1 LRRTL
6 ALQRKLYFL
15 ALKPDTRPHAS
26 HHRPPLTPDDAAVYR
41 ALRLAGIAELPA
53 TFCTTHAAES
63 SLPLAQ
69 IAQRLRA
76 TSHQIIFGVFN
87 KEELIAIAGLRREPI
102 AVVHDKA
109 SLWSVYVAPQA
120 RGRGAGRQ
128 LVQAAITHA
137 CTIPELGRVRLAVA
151 QDNHAALSLY
161 LNCGFALADCPASDG
176 MLQMQLLLP
185 RPARASAGSNVFM
198 KINTLQIPAK

>member
-1 LRRTL
+1 MPATSVRPL
-6 ALQRKLYFL
+6 A
-15 ALKPDTRPHAS
+15 
-26 HHRPPLTPDDAAVYR
+26 PDDASAYR

-53 TFCTTHAAES
+53 AFCTTHAAES
-63 SLPLAQ
+63 GLPLAQ
-69 IAQRLRA
+69 IAQRLHA
-76 TSHQIIFGVFN
+76 TSHQIIFGAFS
-87 KEELIAIAGLRREPI
+87 EEQLIAIAGLRREPI

-109 SLWSVYVAPQA
+109 SLWGVYVAPQA

-137 CTIPELGRVRLAVA
+137 CAIPELGRVRLAVA

-161 LNCGFALADCPASDG
+161 LSCGFVLADSCASDG
-176 MLQMQLLLP
+176 MLQLQLLLP
-185 RPARASAGSNVFM
+185 RPARASASASADSNVFM

>member
-1 LRRTL
+1 MPATTVR
-6 ALQRKLYFL
+6 
-15 ALKPDTRPHAS
+15 
-26 HHRPPLTPDDAAVYR
+26 PLTPDDARAYR

-63 SLPLAQ
+63 GLPLAQ

-76 TSHQIIFGVFN
+76 TAHQIIFGVFDG
-87 KEELIAIAGLRREPI
+87 EQLIAMAGLRREPI

-109 SLWSVYVAPQA
+109 SLWGVYVAPQG

-128 LVQAAITHA
+128 LVQAAIAHA

-151 QDNHAALSLY
+151 QDNLAALTLY
-161 LNCGFALADCPASDG
+161 LSCGFTLEDSPATDG
-176 MLQMQLLLP
+176 MLQMQRMLP
-185 RPARASAGSNVFM
+185 RPARANASASAESNVFM